1 MVIHTL
7 GEEREHTISFINDF
21 TIDIEF
27 DGGDGY
33 WDSSRY
39 YAEQRRIRLYNDK
52 KELIAELVEK
62 NPHQMEHETRVK
74 EHLKKLGYPKPN
86 TYESDPNKIDVIF

>member
-1 MVIHTL
+1 MSVGVI
-7 GEEREHTISFINDF
+7 GEEREHTITLINDF
-21 TIDIEF
+21 TISIEF

-39 YAEQRRIRLYNDK
+39 YADQRRIRLYNDK
-52 KELIAELVEK
+52 KELLSELVEK
-62 NPHQMEHETRVK
+62 NPHQGEHETRVK

-86 TYESDPNKIDVIF
+86 TYKYDPNKIDLLL